1 MGREARQGRRTG
13 FHTHMHTRTHVHR
26 VWVAALS
33 LLLTTGPGQTCL
45 GASGL
50 GYDHLVLPTL
60 LSLSCV
66 SDSGP
71 HGWSH
76 LPEPWVVPCWPCGRC
91 LLPALGVS

>member
-1 MGREARQGRRTG
+1 MGREARQGRRMG

-60 LSLSCV
+60 LSHSPVSLTQDPTGGLIFQSPGWCPAGPVAAASC
-66 SDSGP
+66 
-71 HGWSH
+71 
-76 LPEPWVVPCWPCGRC
+76 LP
-91 LLPALGVS
+91 